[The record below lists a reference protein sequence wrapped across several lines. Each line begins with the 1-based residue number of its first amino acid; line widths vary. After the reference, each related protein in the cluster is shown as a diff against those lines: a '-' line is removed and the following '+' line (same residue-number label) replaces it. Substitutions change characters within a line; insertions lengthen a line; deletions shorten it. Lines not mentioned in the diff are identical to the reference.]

1 MPFMDLPNVK
11 SLSTSQIIVIKDGF
25 PWETDVHEILAY
37 NADKLVEFLKRE
49 LEIERD
55 RLLEKIFYKTLER
68 IFIENRLYKKI
79 ETVKTLEGI
88 HETLENSFKP
98 YHKKLMREPT
108 HEDREKLLQIPI
120 RRISQFDIDKNKE
133 EIAAFRR
140 ELVAT
145 WKNISKMSKNTRFEY
160 LKKLIEKF
168 GKEYPAKNPHQ
179 SDRRDRPAR
188 DRNQRDQSGL

>member
-1 MPFMDLPNVK
+1 MITRPRDVEIEIKLPRGQYAEEILDALYGFTECEV
-11 SLSTSQIIVIKDGF
+11 SLNSQIIVIKDGL

-37 NADKLVEFLKRE
+37 NAEKVVEFLKRE

-88 HETLENSFKP
+88 HETLEASFKP
-98 YHKKLMREPT
+98 FRRKLLREPT

-133 EIAAFRR
+133 EISLLEETLDAGG
-140 ELVAT
+140 
-145 WKNISKMSKNTRFEY
+145 
-160 LKKLIEKF
+160 EKSQ
-168 GKEYPAKNPHQ
+168 KRQKIRHSTSQ
-179 SDRRDRPAR
+179 KSH
-188 DRNQRDQSGL
+188 